1 MFSLSSYQTY
11 YLYAKPCDMRKSFDG
26 LCGIVRNELKR
37 KPIDGSVYVFLNRRA
52 THLKLLQWEA
62 GGFVLYYK
70 RLEQGTFRLP
80 LKTTDTAAPGR
91 GVSYAELVLMVQGI
105 QVSQLVKRKR
115 YVGPQKTG

>member
-1 MFSLSSYQTY
+1 MFSLSSHQTY
-11 YLYAKPCDMRKSFDG
+11 YLYAQPCDMRKSFDG
-26 LCGIVRNELKR
+26 LCGLVRNELK
-37 KPIDGSVYVFLNRRA
+37 KSPTNGSVYIFLNRRA
-52 THLKLLQWEA
+52 THIKLLQWEA

-80 LKTTDTAAPGR
+80 LKTGNTTAPGWD
-91 GVSYAELVLMVQGI
+91 VSYAELVLMVQGI

>member
-1 MFSLSSYQTY
+1 MFSLSSHQTY

-26 LCGIVRNELKR
+26 LCGIVRNELKQS
-37 KPIDGSVYVFLNRRA
+37 PTNGSVYIFLNRRA
-52 THLKLLQWEA
+52 THIKLLQWEA

-80 LKTTDTAAPGR
+80 LQSQPLPNHRLT
-91 GVSYAELVLMVQGI
+91 YAELVLMVQGI
-105 QVSQLVKRKR
+105 QVRQLVKRKR